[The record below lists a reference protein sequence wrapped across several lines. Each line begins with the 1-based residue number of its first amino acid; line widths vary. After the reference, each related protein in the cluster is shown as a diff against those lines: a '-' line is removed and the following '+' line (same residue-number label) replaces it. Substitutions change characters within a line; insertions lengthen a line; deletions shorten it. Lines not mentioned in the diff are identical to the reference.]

1 MAAPLIG
8 AALKLAAKQIGKNAA
23 ASSSKGGGGM
33 EPQTKMI
40 LAAIVIFAMIF
51 TGAVVQGVSK
61 LAASFI
67 PQNPSLCDVPKV
79 GDKGDSDPANS
90 SSPGGG
96 SADGSLGSNIP
107 YPDTNTEKVVY
118 PLANANITSGY
129 GYRQVPAGSRDFFG
143 TGTYF
148 HNGLDFA
155 HPLGTPIFA
164 AADGIVAQS
173 APNNEGYGYGTVV
186 TIHHLIG
193 GEKYNTTYGHVLPSS
208 LKFKVGDTVKAGD
221 VIAGVGSEGN
231 STGAHLHF
239 VVTKGIYTI
248 QSEINKGPAN
258 NIDPV
263 PWFASQGAQQT
274 TGTVGTGGTGPSSA
288 DTLAKKCE
296 KMEVSDGT
304 IRAWGGHSN
313 GAIPESEMKTLSFNS
328 AFKLEKEAATNLEA
342 LNIKYKAKF
351 GTDIPVASAYKDSTD
366 QGRFKNQI
374 AGWAKSVELSPAVT
388 FASEEYKW
396 LSSNGMSNGWMNPLV
411 NRQNGSSPLANRWVF
426 VGVPSNNGG
435 DLPANINEYQKYA
448 GERLQSVG
456 ISSPGELSCLIKL
469 WERES
474 NWRVDA
480 INPAFSPRQ
489 PATPEYQ
496 AYGIVQAAPGS
507 KMASAGADWVTNPK
521 TQINWGI
528 GYIQERY
535 VTPCGAWN
543 HSEAVNWY

>member
-23 ASSSKGGGGM
+23 AASKGSGGGM
-33 EPQTKMI
+33 SPQTKMI
-40 LAAIVIFAMIF
+40 LAAVVIFAMIF
-51 TGAVVQGVSK
+51 TGSVIQGVARLS
-61 LAASFI
+61 AALI
-67 PQNPSLCDVPKV
+67 PQNPVQCDVPKV
-79 GDKGDSDPANS
+79 GDQGDSDPAGVI
-90 SSPGGG
+90 PGGGG

-107 YPDTNTEKVVY
+107 YPTTDTEKVVY
-118 PLANANITSGY
+118 PVANANITSGY
-129 GYRQVPAGSRDFFG
+129 GYRSVPAGSADFFG

-186 TIHHLIG
+186 TIHHLVG
-193 GEKYNTTYGHVLPSS
+193 GEKMNTTYGHVLPNS

-221 VIAGVGSEGN
+221 IVAGVGSEGN
-231 STGAHLHF
+231 STGPHLHF

-248 QSEINKGPAN
+248 QSEINRGPAN

-263 PWFASQGAQQT
+263 QWLASQGAQQT
-274 TGTVGTGGTGPSSA
+274 TGTVGSGTDGATSA
-288 DTLAKKCE
+288 DTTAVKCSDQ
-296 KMEVSDGT
+296 KVSDGT
-304 IRAWGGHSN
+304 ITAWGGHSN
-313 GAIPESEMKTLSFNS
+313 GAIPESAMKALSFNP
-328 AFKLEKEAATNLEA
+328 AFKLESEAATNLEA
-342 LNIKYKAKF
+342 LNILYKEKF
-351 GTDIPVASAYKDSTD
+351 GTDIPVVSAYKDAAS
-366 QGRFKNQI
+366 QGAFKNQI
-374 AGWAKSVELSPAVT
+374 AGWAKSVELAPSVT

-396 LSSNGMSNGWMNPLV
+396 LKSNGISKGWMNPNV
-411 NRQNGSSPLANRWVF
+411 NQQSGTAPLPTRWVF
-426 VGVPSNNGG
+426 VGVAANNGG
-435 DLPANINEYQKYA
+435 DLPASINEYQKYA
-448 GERLQSVG
+448 GQRLQSLG
-456 ISSPGELSCLIKL
+456 MGAPSELSCLIKL

-480 INPAFSPRQ
+480 INPAFSPRE
-489 PATPEYQ
+489 PALPQYQ
-496 AYGIVQAAPGS
+496 AYGIAQSAPGS
-507 KMASAGADWVTNPK
+507 KMASAGADWETNPK

-535 VTPCGAWN
+535 KTPCGAWA